1 MHSRVERQ
9 IMNRRAFLAGPALI
23 GLTGC
28 TTTDDERSDDN
39 ESQPADTG
47 RSSDEDNEGD
57 EESQS
62 TITVLDEFSDL
73 DRWNTIEATLSA
85 TTEHE
90 TGMQAAHIEIEPADA
105 RGGIQ
110 REFANPIDLSKNQLG
125 MVLRSD
131 TEIAI
136 LLQAFDADGT
146 HVDFRTLVRANVP
159 YRSYDFGIESDDP
172 SFNQDEV
179 VELRIVVWTGGGNTV
194 NILCDELYLTS
205 RPEVP
210 LVMIHFDDANETD
223 YTEALPV
230 LDRYGYQAATF
241 INTNHIGQE
250 GRLSTDQV
258 SELYDAGWDICS
270 HCADHADLIELGEE
284 QQEQQIR
291 EAKEWL
297 LEQGFDRGAEYF
309 AYPYSNYNASALSL
323 VEEYHTLGFVAG
335 SPACGWPRNSLL
347 IPRGGGGD
355 PEVDDA
361 QDAIDRTVRWQGITS
376 VLFHSLD
383 SGSDRRDRFEEIIE
397 YIHEYDSNEDL
408 QVVTPRTIEQNHPD
422 L

>member
-1 MHSRVERQ
+1 
-9 IMNRRAFLAGPALI
+9 MNRRTFLSGPVLV
-23 GLTGC
+23 GFTGC
-28 TTTDDERSDDN
+28 TTTNDKQSDDN
-39 ESQPADTG
+39 ESPSADTDE
-47 RSSDEDNEGD
+47 SSDEHSEREE
-57 EESQS
+57 EESQPA
-62 TITVLDEFSDL
+62 ITTLDEFSDL
-73 DRWNTIEATLSA
+73 VHWNTIEATLSA
-85 TTEHE
+85 TPEHR
-90 TGMQAAHIEIEPADA
+90 TGSQAAHIEIEPADV
-105 RGGIQ
+105 RGAIQ
-110 REFANPIDLSKNQLG
+110 REFTNPIDLSKNQLG
-125 MVLRSD
+125 IVLRSD
-131 TEIAI
+131 TEIII
-136 LLQAFDADGT
+136 LLQAFDASGS
-146 HVDFRTLVRANVP
+146 HVDFRTLVRADMLYQP
-159 YRSYDFGIESDDP
+159 YDFGIESDDP
-172 SFNQDEV
+172 SFDQDEV
-179 VELRIVVWTGGGNTV
+179 VKLRIAVWTGGGDTV

-205 RPEVP
+205 RPEAP

-230 LDRYGYQAATF
+230 LERYGYRAATF

-250 GRLSTDQV
+250 GRLSADQV

-270 HCADHADLIELGEE
+270 HCADHANLIELPEG

-297 LEQGFDRGAEYF
+297 LDHGFDRGSEYF

-355 PEVDDA
+355 PEVGDA
-361 QDAIDRTVRWQGITS
+361 QDAIDQTVRWQGITS

-383 SGSDRRDRFEEIIE
+383 SGSDRRDRFEEIIK
-397 YIHEYDSNEDL
+397 YIHEYDSNENL
-408 QVVTPRTIEQNHPD
+408 RVVTPRTIEQNHPD